1 MFNKAKTEAERQK
14 IFDDYFLNLLK
25 KKEVIKKNKKIIDEQ
40 EFSFDPTMDENKV
53 KGAFNSYVDSLV
65 VKNFLIEQIYS
76 RLNISK
82 SMALNFVNK
91 LDGNQ
96 VLILSKVVN
105 EFIKDIQE
113 RYVSINDYI
122 LKTRFDELQTNY
134 NVIQQQEKNEDII
147 KQNQV
152 EQGQILQENIPAE
165 ELAEVEV
172 EDNEEKQM
180 IDFLYNTIF
189 KLSGSTTLGTSK
201 NQIMKTLLGQ
211 FVYKNPDAFEDS
223 KMKAKSLYN
232 KFENDTLTLLAR
244 RDDKRDARLEYQKE
258 LIDIFQKFVPR
269 EIRDIPAN
277 VKLISDAKSRNGM
290 GGSGY
295 GMKYPVKDEYIPIGK
310 YKAHKTKLMGGQLQM
325 RSNNNYQIHN
335 LKTQN
340 ITKNIRDILLKLHK
354 DEPIKFNDVDK
365 LSTEEKDQ
373 LYNIGKQLHIT
384 QLFDIPST
392 LKNKEDKLKDEFML
406 LRGSIVAG
414 NNNPDLL
421 RKFKIVL
428 LKKKNNKLISLQEY
442 NEVFNILLEMEI

>member
-1 MFNKAKTEAERQK
+1 MFHKAKTEAERQK
-14 IFDDYFLNLLK
+14 IFDDYFLTLLK
-25 KKEVIKKNKKIIDEQ
+25 KKEVIRKNKKIIDEQ
-40 EFSFDPTMDENKV
+40 EFTFDPTMDENKV

-165 ELAEVEV
+165 DLAEGEV
-172 EDNEEKQM
+172 EEEENDEKQM
-180 IDFLYNTIF
+180 IDFLNNIIF
-189 KLSGSTTLGTSK
+189 KLSGSTTLGTPK

-223 KMKAKSLYN
+223 RIKAKTFYN

-244 RDDKRDARLEYQKE
+244 RDDKRDARLE
-258 LIDIFQKFVPR
+258 F
-269 EIRDIPAN
+269 
-277 VKLISDAKSRNGM
+277 
-290 GGSGY
+290 
-295 GMKYPVKDEYIPIGK
+295 
-310 YKAHKTKLMGGQLQM
+310 
-325 RSNNNYQIHN
+325 
-335 LKTQN
+335 
-340 ITKNIRDILLKLHK
+340 
-354 DEPIKFNDVDK
+354 
-365 LSTEEKDQ
+365 
-373 LYNIGKQLHIT
+373 
-384 QLFDIPST
+384 
-392 LKNKEDKLKDEFML
+392 
-406 LRGSIVAG
+406 
-414 NNNPDLL
+414 
-421 RKFKIVL
+421 
-428 LKKKNNKLISLQEY
+428 
-442 NEVFNILLEMEI
+442 